1 MVDSYV
7 NKSSVLHE
15 CQWRPTGRLWVKKM
29 LHHLFIPWIRAL
41 MARESSCFSVVFVFL
56 FMNCDLCPMNET
68 CWFVFFVLS
77 LDNFV
82 SFFLVFFFCLYWS
95 DCVYDLVKHQYLK
108 VWNCWTSGCVDVR
121 QLFFFSFCSALNFCH
136 QCLSCFVFCFRLYS
150 FWFLFVLAFFVPWL
164 FCKSVILPMIKFRL
178 WVVPAHTE
186 ICKSNVVFSLCSSSY
201 TYLNMSSMCVHFGG
215 FFLFVLF
222 LFFHIPV
229 PLLIAVNLKWVVSFS
244 GSSSLLLF
252 FLHWLHPDAL
262 FFAV

>member
-1 MVDSYV
+1 MWIKALFYMNVGEGPQDVCGWRKCCTTCSSLEFEHWWRV
-7 NKSSVLHE
+7 N
-15 CQWRPTGRLWVKKM
+15 P
-29 LHHLFIPWIRAL
+29 P
-41 MARESSCFSVVFVFL
+41 VFVFL

-68 CWFVFFVLS
+68 CWFVFFVLRW
-77 LDNFV
+77 DNFF

-121 QLFFFSFCSALNFCH
+121 QLFCFFCSALNFCH
-136 QCLSCFVFCFRLYS
+136 QCLSFVFCFRLYS

-186 ICKSNVVFSLCSSSY
+186 LCRSNVVFSLCSSSY

-215 FFLFVLF
+215 FLFVCLF
-222 LFFHIPV
+222 C
-229 PLLIAVNLKWVVSFS
+229 
-244 GSSSLLLF
+244 
-252 FLHWLHPDAL
+252 
-262 FFAV
+262 